1 MIVARDVRGMLAIA
15 AVGVLFMLIAPS
27 VFELFTIINLTT
39 AIALAVLALSLALVW
54 GYGGILC
61 FGQNAFFGIG
71 AYAYTIAAINF
82 GGSSW
87 AILVAILVA
96 VAFAVVIGYVM
107 FYGRVSDV
115 YLAVITL
122 TVSLILYSLIR
133 RTSGPDYK
141 IGKSLLGG
149 FNGITSPPLN
159 LPWDPSFVLFPEH
172 VFYVAMGAL
181 VAAYVFTSWLTR
193 THFGRVCVAI
203 RENELRAELI
213 GYDVRLYKLGIFAVG
228 AGIAGL
234 AGVLFCNGVGRVTP
248 DVFNL
253 YNAALTIIWVIVGGR
268 GTLIGPIL
276 GAFALFYLTSA
287 LGTQSTVN
295 NNLVLG
301 IILVVFVLG
310 VPKGVIPTLADWM
323 AARRARRAL
332 RARERRLRMRRAR
345 GGSGARGDRGDG
357 GAGGAEAGLRG
368 GGSGE
373 AGPGRAGAG
382 ARAAASTGAE
392 PAQ

>member
-1 MIVARDVRGMLAIA
+1 MTLARDLRGSLVIA
-15 AVGVLFMLIAPS
+15 VIGVLFMLAAPS
-27 VFELFTIINLTT
+27 VLELFTIINLTT
-39 AIALAVLALSLALVW
+39 AIALSLLALSLALVW

-61 FGQNAFFGIG
+61 FGQTAFFGIG

-82 GGSSW
+82 GGSTW
-87 AILVAILVA
+87 AILVAVLVA
-96 VAFAVVIGYVM
+96 VAFAAAIGYVM

-122 TVSLILYSLIR
+122 TVTLILYSLLR

-159 LPWDPSFVLFPEH
+159 LPWDASFVLFPEH
-172 VFYVAMGAL
+172 VFYVAMAAL
-181 VAAYVFTSWLTR
+181 ILAYVFTGWLTR
-193 THFGRVCVAI
+193 THFGRVCVSI
-203 RENELRAELI
+203 RENELRAELL

-228 AGIAGL
+228 AGLAGL

-253 YNAALTIIWVIVGGR
+253 YNASLTIIWVIVGGR

-276 GAFALFYLTSA
+276 GALGLFYLTSA
-287 LGTQSTVN
+287 LGTQSMVHT
-295 NNLVLG
+295 NLVLG

-310 VPKGVIPTLADWM
+310 VPKGVIPTVADWM
-323 AARRARRAL
+323 AARRSRRAL
-332 RARERRLRMRRAR
+332 RARERRMRLRRPR
-345 GGSGARGDRGDG
+345 GGARGN
-357 GAGGAEAGLRG
+357 GAGGGRGIGRGTEAKMGAEAGPG
-368 GGSGE
+368 TSAGVG
-373 AGPGRAGAG
+373 AGP
-382 ARAAASTGAE
+382 AA
-392 PAQ
+392 